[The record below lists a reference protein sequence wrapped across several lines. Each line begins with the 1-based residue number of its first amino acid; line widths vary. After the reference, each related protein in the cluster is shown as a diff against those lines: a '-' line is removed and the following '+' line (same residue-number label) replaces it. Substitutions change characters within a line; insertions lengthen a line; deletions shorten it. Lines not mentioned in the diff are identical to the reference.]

1 MKKLCT
7 RMNFSIGRAFSSFDE
22 GEIEDNGD
30 SVRVDVAD
38 VAFLPTFF
46 MVTKMSKIPGNRGF

>member
-1 MKKLCT
+1 
-7 RMNFSIGRAFSSFDE
+7 MNFSMGRAFSSFDE
-22 GEIEDNGD
+22 GEIEENGD

-46 MVTKMSKIPGNRGF
+46 MVTKMSNIPGNRGF